1 MNSLEF
7 IEKQILFVKQNI
19 QYHKDLLTTV
29 EDDESIEIIKSTI
42 KLIEPDLQ
50 TLQQIKSELE
60 AWYVVKDKVEIKRGT
75 IFDHVLRNKQN
86 HSALDHDE
94 YRKLNRVGLK

>member
-7 IEKQILFVKQNI
+7 IEKQILYVKENI
-19 QYHKDLLTTV
+19 QYHKNLLTTI

-50 TLQQIKSELE
+50 TLYQIKAELE
-60 AWYVVKDKVEIKRGT
+60 AWEVVKDMVEIKRGE
-75 IFDHVLRNKQN
+75 ILDHVLRIKKG
-86 HSALDHDE
+86 ALDHDE
-94 YRKLNRVGLK
+94 YRKLKKVGFK